1 MNTYHG
7 VCEKLHENY
16 DLGFHRQGVAT
27 SSTCENTGCDP
38 EILVRKIVE
47 YVCDERDEQTLFWDR
62 ANSRLSDMETE
73 LSTEEKPAA
82 TSPTKGHQHQQPQPG
97 ATTTA
102 ASSSSEHRQQQPTD
116 DLTEVECKTWY
127 DASKEEQDK
136 LEEEISELVRFME
149 LHTINPKQG
158 DHSTE
163 EEITPD
169 GKQTP
174 AANCE
179 IFNCHRS
186 GCQ

>member
-1 MNTYHG
+1 MLTMLTDIDLQACLPDSGRCRFPNKEGELIKESWKAVNTYHG

-16 DLGFHRQGVAT
+16 DLGFHRHGVAT

-47 YVCDERDEQTLFWDR
+47 YVCDERDEQTLCWDR

-102 ASSSSEHRQQQPTD
+102 ASIGSNSQQMILLKSSARHGTTHPRKN
-116 DLTEVECKTWY
+116 KTNLKKRY
-127 DASKEEQDK
+127 PS
-136 LEEEISELVRFME
+136 
-149 LHTINPKQG
+149 
-158 DHSTE
+158 
-163 EEITPD
+163 
-169 GKQTP
+169 
-174 AANCE
+174 
-179 IFNCHRS
+179 
-186 GCQ
+186 